1 MAKAKANAAQGIVE
15 MLKFAILKKTME
27 NKKESHKKNA
37 KKGWK
42 YYKTRFA
49 IPIYNEQTKE
59 ITFNVYRATL
69 IVRFAQNGKAYLY
82 DMQEIKKEIRL
93 AAEKLYVTMRAIAKL
108 TEDHLNLLPRTGLMG
123 HADFSAKKKSVA
135 GHYNFVCSLGEK
147 LTVATEQRSAL
158 LSLAEKLDMLS
169 SQTIFEDSEAI
180 FSSSVR

>member
-1 MAKAKANAAQGIVE
+1 MEIN
-15 MLKFAILKKTME
+15 IL
-27 NKKESHKKNA
+27 
-37 KKGWK
+37 
-42 YYKTRFA
+42 
-49 IPIYNEQTKE
+49 
-59 ITFNVYRATL
+59 
-69 IVRFAQNGKAYLY
+69 
-82 DMQEIKKEIRL
+82 QEIKKEIRL

-169 SQTIFEDSEAI
+169 SQTIFEDSEDILSAGKLI
-180 FSSSVR
+180 FDLIEKIEETEKVSGRFLQGLDRFADPLNKGENADFNSCARICREYFEFATNTSSYIDNLKIF

>member
-1 MAKAKANAAQGIVE
+1 MQSTKTIDVVSDETLGNIIKINNIIFRGRQNIDWKMVEIYLQKYIGMVVELSDEIIYIDKKFVEEYTGSLYTRKLRGSMAKAKANAAQGIVE

-82 DMQEIKKEIRL
+82 DMQEIKKETSNPPWTQGQVIQ
-93 AAEKLYVTMRAIAKL
+93 
-108 TEDHLNLLPRTGLMG
+108 
-123 HADFSAKKKSVA
+123 KS
-135 GHYNFVCSLGEK
+135 
-147 LTVATEQRSAL
+147 
-158 LSLAEKLDMLS
+158 
-169 SQTIFEDSEAI
+169 
-180 FSSSVR
+180 